1 MAPGAF
7 GACWSMSV
15 RQSFKTV
22 VFADLTGSTSLF
34 ESVGNVIATQM
45 VSGAMQGVGSRLS
58 KAGGRIVKYL
68 GDGVMVLFDEVDVA
82 VDECVA
88 LPALLREL
96 SAGGPLPS
104 PVAVKVGIDY
114 GSVVDHDGDCYG
126 DAVNVAARL
135 SDLAQ
140 ANEILLSDSVFQHL
154 RDEQRTVCHSLDRIA
169 IKGKVEPV
177 RVWRV
182 DWGRTAETTLIFP
195 IEAGAGAGAERPRRE
210 QHLELNWLD
219 QHRVLAPADGALVIG
234 RGEEAG
240 FVICDPRVS
249 RRHARIEWSGG
260 QCLLTDFSS
269 NGTWVRLAGAAQAL
283 MLRRDGIML
292 YGEGEI
298 ALGAPPDDVTVPTLR
313 FCVID

>member
-1 MAPGAF
+1 
-7 GACWSMSV
+7 
-15 RQSFKTV
+15 
-22 VFADLTGSTSLF
+22 
-34 ESVGNVIATQM
+34 
-45 VSGAMQGVGSRLS
+45 
-58 KAGGRIVKYL
+58 
-68 GDGVMVLFDEVDVA
+68 
-82 VDECVA
+82 
-88 LPALLREL
+88 
-96 SAGGPLPS
+96 
-104 PVAVKVGIDY
+104 
-114 GSVVDHDGDCYG
+114 
-126 DAVNVAARL
+126 
-135 SDLAQ
+135 
-140 ANEILLSDSVFQHL
+140 
-154 RDEQRTVCHSLDRIA
+154 
-169 IKGKVEPV
+169 
-177 RVWRV
+177 
-182 DWGRTAETTLIFP
+182 
-195 IEAGAGAGAERPRRE
+195 AGAGAERPRRE

>member
-1 MAPGAF
+1 MAPGEF

-15 RQSFKTV
+15 RQSLKTV

-45 VSGAMQGVGSRLS
+45 VSGAMQGVGARLS

-140 ANEILLSDSVFQHL
+140 ANEILLSDSVFQRL
-154 RDEQRTVCHSLDRIA
+154 RDEQRAGCHSLERIA

-195 IEAGAGAGAERPRRE
+195 IGVGEVDEEQPRE
-210 QHLELNWLD
+210 QRLELNWLD
-219 QHRVLAPADGALVIG
+219 QQRVLAPADGALVIG

-240 FVICDPRVS
+240 FLICDPRVS

-260 QCLLTDFSS
+260 QCMLTDFSS

-283 MLRRDGIML
+283 MLRRDVIML

-298 ALGAPPDDVTVPTLR
+298 ALGAPPDDFTVPTLR

>member
-1 MAPGAF
+1 M
-7 GACWSMSV
+7 
-15 RQSFKTV
+15 RQSLRTV
-22 VFADLTGSTSLF
+22 VFADLTGSTGLF
-34 ESVGNVIATQM
+34 ESVGNVMATHM
-45 VSGAMQGVGSRLS
+45 VTGAMQCVGGHLSR
-58 KAGGRIVKYL
+58 AGGRIVKYL
-68 GDGVMVLFDEVDVA
+68 GDGVMVLFDDVDAAVDV
-82 VDECVA
+82 CVA
-88 LPALLREL
+88 LPAVLRDLAE
-96 SAGGPLPS
+96 GGPLPAL
-104 PVAVKVGIDY
+104 VAVKVGIDY

-140 ANEILLSDSVFQHL
+140 ANEILLSDSVFQRL
-154 RDEQRTVCHSLDRIA
+154 RDEQRAGCHSLDRIA

-195 IEAGAGAGAERPRRE
+195 IGVGEVDEELPRE
-210 QHLELNWLD
+210 QRLELNWLD
-219 QHRVLAPADGALVIG
+219 QQRMLGAAEGPLVIG

-240 FVICDPRVS
+240 FIVNDPRVS

-260 QCLLTDFSS
+260 QCMLTDFSS

-292 YGEGEI
+292 HGEGEI
-298 ALGAPPDDVTVPTLR
+298 ALGAPPDDFTVPTLSFR
-313 FCVID
+313 VVD